1 MKNILPRFS
10 LSVVLGTFS
19 GIASAHP
26 GLLPHPETSSVFIH
40 FLLHALM
47 VFPLAVAVFFLSR
60 LLHRHY
66 QQVRGK
72 ETCRLTDYQVMKH

>member
-1 MKNILPRFS
+1 MKNILRQFS
-10 LSVVLGTFS
+10 LSVALVTFS

-47 VFPLAVAVFFLSR
+47 VFPLAVSVFFLSR
-60 LLHRHY
+60 AVHRHY
-66 QQVRGK
+66 HQARGK
-72 ETCRLTDYQVMKH
+72 ETCRLTDSQVMKH

>member
-1 MKNILPRFS
+1 MKNILRQFS
-10 LSVVLGTFS
+10 LSVALVTFS

-47 VFPLAVAVFFLSR
+47 VFPLAVSAFFLSR
-60 LLHRHY
+60 LLRRHS
-66 QQVRGK
+66 QQARGK
-72 ETCRLTDYQVMKH
+72 ETCRLPNSQVKKR